1 MAGNG
6 CLSCALL
13 CTASTLLPRMRGAR
27 WWTRQ
32 ADPFTPAF
40 TENSK
45 FAALFGRPIQ
55 DSRIV
60 GYEGWSR
67 PQRVRNFLSV
77 RYRQVLSRALSVRC
91 ERSKKDKVQLPS
103 FRTSGGIL
111 AIQLPVQRCPSVN
124 ATSRNFLVCAILYQ
138 RLGLHVRLV
147 HASQDHVL
155 GTLTAQ
161 PEVFQPLATC
171 LRRQNELIDLAI
183 TQVVEFPPA
192 VGIGALANHRVLCSI
207 LATQVDS
214 PPLREALC

>member
-55 DSRIV
+55 DSRVV
-60 GYEGWSR
+60 GYERWSR

-124 ATSRNFLVCAILYQ
+124 ATSRNFS
-138 RLGLHVRLV
+138 GLRDPVSEARSSRQTGSRKSGSCSWNTHRTARSVPAACYLSSQTKRTDRSCH
-147 HASQDHVL
+147 HASSGV
-155 GTLTAQ
+155 
-161 PEVFQPLATC
+161 
-171 LRRQNELIDLAI
+171 
-183 TQVVEFPPA
+183 PA
-192 VGIGALANHRVLCSI
+192 CSRDWRIG
-207 LATQVDS
+207 
-214 PPLREALC
+214 